1 MSDPSLRGRYSP
13 VVAHTDSFANPIW
26 LFLPSAL
33 ASYKKSSQ
41 VATSPCCQRDLPD
54 VISSNPSS
62 DAWSLATAVPRSAFT
77 CFFLRVIGLP
87 HEVMG
92 RLPATVREYDF
103 SRVAFST
110 LRHSLMFRPP
120 RLLVPQVVPTA
131 ANVPQGSRDFYI
143 RAERAS
149 LPRHAPDMLAVRI
162 QVIDGA
168 RTSTLQDSQPC
179 RLLPP
184 HSQFI
189 FNFDERFLRQ
199 QLRLPDRNDYAARPT
214 LASIEPC
221 LQLRGS
227 SPPHGLQAFPS
238 PAQDVF
244 DPRGSSG
251 CTLS

>member
-54 VISSNPSS
+54 VISANPSS

-168 RTSTLQDSQPC
+168 RTSTLQDLQPC
-179 RLLPP
+179 RLLPLHLLQP
-184 HSQFI
+184 
-189 FNFDERFLRQ
+189 
-199 QLRLPDRNDYAARPT
+199 PDILCANDTPM
-214 LASIEPC
+214 LATVRRSNRACSFPAHGFHEDSCFRDAIE
-221 LQLRGS
+221 GIS
-227 SPPHGLQAFPS
+227 
-238 PAQDVF
+238 
-244 DPRGSSG
+244 
-251 CTLS
+251 